1 MRDGLL
7 RVRHHLDGQDLQP
20 LRARYCQSRY
30 AHQVRAQ
37 ALRGCYK
44 LFHGRY
50 KQGRCMGDEHL
61 QQPLR
66 ISSSRYAHHAAVTA
80 IFRGALQGAVR
91 SPHRDRCGACSPH
104 RIHGGQ
110 GLASIASTMTRA
122 TAHHTH
128 THNIHAR
135 TPLHTR
141 IYGIAAYT
149 RAHPAFEGSTHGGHV
164 TRDERAAA
172 GGGAPCRST
181 PWTSPPP
188 SPPCTT
194 LPLPSHPSPALP
206 PAPHRRTRLPH
217 ACQQPSH
224 APASI
229 AAPATASASH
239 SNPRCML
246 LTASTC
252 SPHARHSVAPW
263 QAAD

>member
-1 MRDGLL
+1 
-7 RVRHHLDGQDLQP
+7 
-20 LRARYCQSRY
+20 
-30 AHQVRAQ
+30 
-37 ALRGCYK
+37 
-44 LFHGRY
+44 
-50 KQGRCMGDEHL
+50 MGDEHL

-224 APASI
+224 APASNRRTRL
-229 AAPATASASH
+229 PASPLPPP
-239 SNPRCML
+239 PRHLIRTRGAC
-246 LTASTC
+246 C
-252 SPHARHSVAPW
+252 SLRARARHMLVTPLRRGRR
-263 QAAD
+263 QTKH